1 MVYMLKASCAKKAK
15 TEGLLMAEL
24 LTKKIIEE
32 IEQAQ
37 ELYHR
42 LVLVVAPSGS
52 GKTLAL
58 REVQQSLRVPLVNVN
73 LEVSR
78 RMLDLTARQRA
89 LQVPSLLENILR
101 EVESEVVLLD
111 NMEILFEVSLQQDPL
126 RLLQGLSRNRTI
138 VATWNG
144 EIKDNFLI
152 YANPEHPEYHRY
164 PGTEIIVVEADLPS

>member
-1 MVYMLKASCAKKAK
+1 MLKAPCAKKAK
-15 TEGLLMAEL
+15 TEGLLMPEL
-24 LTKKIIEE
+24 LTKKIIKE
-32 IEQAQ
+32 IEQAP

-58 REVQQSLRVPLVNVN
+58 REVQRSLGAALVNVN
-73 LEVSR
+73 LEVCR
-78 RMLDLTARQRA
+78 CMLYLTTRQRA
-89 LQVPSLLENILR
+89 LQVSSLLENILR
-101 EVESEVVLLD
+101 AVKSEVVLLD
-111 NMEILFEVSLQQDPL
+111 NIELLFEVSLKQDPL

-152 YANPEHPEYHRY
+152 YASPEHPEYHRY
-164 PGTEIIVVEADLPS
+164 PGTEIIVVEGDLPSLIK

>member
-1 MVYMLKASCAKKAK
+1 M
-15 TEGLLMAEL
+15 TEL

-42 LVLVVAPSGS
+42 LVLMVAPSGS

-58 REVQQSLRVPLVNVN
+58 REVQQSMGAPLVNVN
-73 LEVSR
+73 LELAR

-89 LQVPSLLENILR
+89 LQVSSLLENILR

-111 NMEILFEVSLQQDPL
+111 NIEILFEVSLKQDPL

-152 YANPEHPEYHRY
+152 YASPEHPEYHRY
-164 PGTEIIVVEADLPS
+164 SDTEIIVVEADLPS

>member
-1 MVYMLKASCAKKAK
+1 MP
-15 TEGLLMAEL
+15 EL

-32 IEQAQ
+32 IKQAP

-58 REVQQSLRVPLVNVN
+58 REVQQSMGAPLVNVN
-73 LEVSR
+73 LELAR

-89 LQVPSLLENILR
+89 LQVSSLLEGILR
-101 EVESEVVLLD
+101 EDESEVVLLD
-111 NMEILFEVSLQQDPL
+111 NIEILFEVSLKQDPL

-144 EIKDNFLI
+144 EIKGNFLI

-164 PGTEIIVVEADLPS
+164 PGNEIIVVKAN

>member
-1 MVYMLKASCAKKAK
+1 MRKISCAKKAK
-15 TEGLLMAEL
+15 TEGLLMPEL
-24 LTKKIIEE
+24 FTEKIIEE
-32 IEQAQ
+32 IEQAP

-58 REVQQSLRVPLVNVN
+58 REVQQSLGAPLVNVN

-89 LQVPSLLENILR
+89 LQGSSLLEDILR

-111 NMEILFEVSLQQDPL
+111 NMEILFEVSLKQDPL
-126 RLLQGLSRNRTI
+126 RLLRGLSRNRTI

-152 YANPEHPEYHRY
+152 YASPEHPEYHRY
-164 PGTEIIVVEADLPS
+164 PRTEIIVVEAN